1 MTKKS
6 STAAPSALGEQTSH
20 EESLNPP
27 AIDTSQANASQPD
40 DMTSEAPL
48 DPFASLKA
56 MIEAQYEE
64 IKLLRNQSL
73 EANKNQ
79 PPRSTESEAKDL
91 LRKVKFNGKHFSSFK
106 IKFQNICQLR
116 HIWEIV
122 QGTETLPINAS
133 ESQTLEFQ
141 DKVDLAKSYL
151 QTSLSNEVFEMI
163 REDET
168 PAEMW
173 KILIANYETKEWSNT
188 IYNRHAKTHHQCRST
203 IRELNDMGK
212 TITEQ
217 ETVEWIL
224 ITLPDSCPD
233 NFNAFINHLK
243 PTPQQE
249 VKLKTLI
256 SALLNEEEKRGER
269 ARMRRTDRQKTMD
282 FKRHKTDAPTN
293 ATNEI
298 NAIQARTQPKRSTSL
313 DDKWCFICRK
323 RGNHVAQDHPDFDPN
338 HGKSAQ
344 RPRQPPQT
352 TRSKRRKE
360 SSELSDSPSDDEATY
375 NINCI
380 TGIDKPSTKETH
392 WTLDNCATGHVTGQ
406 VGVISTWHG
415 SANLILPNQTK
426 ILGQVGQVKL
436 RLCKNGESSTL
447 ILHDV
452 TAMDDPSGDC
462 TGIRWTMEFTN
473 DVDQYY
479 TPTRLHYHARAKI
492 IRAKSGEVWT
502 TTKESYNSP

>member
-1 MTKKS
+1 
-6 STAAPSALGEQTSH
+6 
-20 EESLNPP
+20 
-27 AIDTSQANASQPD
+27 
-40 DMTSEAPL
+40 
-48 DPFASLKA
+48 

-122 QGTETLPINAS
+122 QGTESLPINAS

-141 DKVDLAKSYL
+141 DKANLAKSYL
-151 QTSLSNEVFEMI
+151 QTSLSNEVFDEVFEMI

-173 KILIANYETKEWSNT
+173 KTLIANYETKRMVKHYLHMLKHIT
-188 IYNRHAKTHHQCRST
+188 KVRST

-224 ITLPDSCPD
+224 ITLPDSGSD

-282 FKRHKTDAPTN
+282 FKRHKADAPTN

-298 NAIQARTQPKRSTSL
+298 NAIQA
-313 DDKWCFICRK
+313 
-323 RGNHVAQDHPDFDPN
+323 
-338 HGKSAQ
+338 
-344 RPRQPPQT
+344 
-352 TRSKRRKE
+352 
-360 SSELSDSPSDDEATY
+360 
-375 NINCI
+375 
-380 TGIDKPSTKETH
+380 
-392 WTLDNCATGHVTGQ
+392 
-406 VGVISTWHG
+406 
-415 SANLILPNQTK
+415 
-426 ILGQVGQVKL
+426 
-436 RLCKNGESSTL
+436 
-447 ILHDV
+447 
-452 TAMDDPSGDC
+452 
-462 TGIRWTMEFTN
+462 
-473 DVDQYY
+473 
-479 TPTRLHYHARAKI
+479 
-492 IRAKSGEVWT
+492 
-502 TTKESYNSP
+502 

>member
-79 PPRSTESEAKDL
+79 PPRSTESEAKDP

-122 QGTETLPINAS
+122 QGTESLPINAS
-133 ESQTLEFQ
+133 DSQTLEFR
-141 DKVDLAKSYL
+141 DKVNLAKSYL
-151 QTSLSNEVFEMI
+151 QTSLSNEVFKMI

-173 KILIANYETKEWSNT
+173 KTLIANYETKEWSNT
-188 IYNRHAKTHHQCRST
+188 IYVLRRLCQLRYEPRTDMLKHITKVPST

-224 ITLPDSCPD
+224 ITLPDSGSD

-293 ATNEI
+293 ATHEI

-323 RGNHVAQDHPDFDPN
+323 RGNHIAQDHPDFDPN

-344 RPRQPPQT
+344 RPR
-352 TRSKRRKE
+352 
-360 SSELSDSPSDDEATY
+360 
-375 NINCI
+375 
-380 TGIDKPSTKETH
+380 
-392 WTLDNCATGHVTGQ
+392 
-406 VGVISTWHG
+406 
-415 SANLILPNQTK
+415 
-426 ILGQVGQVKL
+426 
-436 RLCKNGESSTL
+436 
-447 ILHDV
+447 
-452 TAMDDPSGDC
+452 
-462 TGIRWTMEFTN
+462 
-473 DVDQYY
+473 
-479 TPTRLHYHARAKI
+479 
-492 IRAKSGEVWT
+492 
-502 TTKESYNSP
+502 